1 MLTTTLALAA
11 LSLAGP
17 PPPPPPP
24 PLVCEMQGKVDWFK
38 GTFEEALARAAS
50 SNRLVFLEFWSDSC
64 PRCERLGREALS
76 APSVVT
82 ELKDLICLRVDNES
96 EPGKQLSTRYGV
108 RGLPTLLFLGPDG
121 SPRDGIVGYLP
132 TNLFKRELA
141 RIESG
146 EGTIPH
152 RLEQVAAN
160 PTDPRLRLDLISR
173 LHVFGAT
180 ERIEKETAVVID
192 LIDRGVG
199 FDPASVEDRWQLCVR
214 LRKLGMETRAEAQ
227 SKAIARLDPGAAS
240 VPGRWLVL
248 EKAISSLKLQG
259 EDAPLREFLSTETE
273 PELLYAGWRR
283 IQGFCKWKLSRSKS
297 DRESLRWWLEWRIA
311 AARVWENVSESE
323 RAMEAN
329 NIAWG
334 FYEDAE
340 NLTPEE
346 RRYALELA
354 AIGAKLAPEE
364 VNTIDTYACCLFI
377 NGRREQAI
385 EQIRHCIRL
394 DQENEMWRDRLKK
407 FLATDG

>member
-1 MLTTTLALAA
+1 MLTTPLALAA
-11 LSLAGP
+11 LFLAAPRAPLPAP
-17 PPPPPPP
+17 PV
-24 PLVCEMQGKVDWFK
+24 VCEMQGKVDWFE
-38 GTFEEALARAAS
+38 GTFDEALARAAS
-50 SNRLVFLEFWSDSC
+50 SKKLVFLEFWSESC
-64 PRCERLGREALS
+64 SRCERLGREALS

-82 ELKDLICLRVDNES
+82 ELKDLICLRVDTES
-96 EPGKQLSTRYGV
+96 ADGKQLSSRYGV
-108 RGLPTLLFLGPDG
+108 RALPTLLFLESDG
-121 SPRDGIVGYLP
+121 APRDGIAGYLP

-152 RLEQVAAN
+152 RLDQVEAN
-160 PTDPRLRLDLISR
+160 PTDPRLRLDLIAR

-180 ERIEKETAVVID
+180 ERIEKETAIATD
-192 LIDRGVG
+192 LIDREVG
-199 FDPASVEDRWQLCVR
+199 FDTASVEDRWQLCVR
-214 LRKLGMETRAEAQ
+214 LRRLGMETRAEAQ
-227 SKAIARLDPGAAS
+227 SKAIARLDPGAKS

-248 EKAISSLKLQG
+248 EKAITSLKLTG

-273 PELLYAGWRR
+273 RELLFAGWRK

-297 DRESLRWWLEWRIA
+297 DRESLRWWREWRLA
-311 AARVWENVSESE
+311 AAHVWENVSESE

-346 RRYALELA
+346 CRYALELA

-377 NGRREQAI
+377 NGQREEAI

-394 DQENEMWRDRLKK
+394 DPQNEMWRDRLKK